1 MPRMS
6 DVHVLIVA
14 GGRGLRLG
22 APMPKQYAD
31 LAGKPLLART
41 VLAFLDLPR
50 LGRLQLVIGAGQDEA
65 CATALSS
72 LPGDSAS
79 ALMAPVP
86 GGAER
91 QDSVRAGLDALKPHV
106 AEGDIILV
114 HDAARPF
121 IPNAMVNR
129 VVAALD
135 GGAVAVVPSLPVVDS
150 LKRLGDDGRVLDSV
164 PRDGLARVQ
173 TPQGFRFGALYKAHQ
188 AAIGQAF
195 SDDAGVMQAAGH
207 AVTTVPGAEEA
218 FKVTDEADLARARA
232 MAEARTWP
240 DIRTGTGFD
249 VHRLG
254 PGDGVTLCGVF
265 IPWDRQLIGHSDA
278 DVGWHALTD
287 ALLGAVAA
295 GDIGSHFPPSEARWK
310 GANSAIF
317 LAEAA
322 RIARLGGGRI
332 VNVDVTLICERPK
345 VGPHR
350 EVMRQR
356 TADILG
362 LEIDRVSI
370 KATTTEQLGFTGRG
384 EGIAAQAIAS
394 VAR

>member
-1 MPRMS
+1 
-6 DVHVLIVA
+6 
-14 GGRGLRLG
+14 
-22 APMPKQYAD
+22 
-31 LAGKPLLART
+31 
-41 VLAFLDLPR
+41 
-50 LGRLQLVIGAGQDEA
+50 
-65 CATALSS
+65 
-72 LPGDSAS
+72 
-79 ALMAPVP
+79 
-86 GGAER
+86 
-91 QDSVRAGLDALKPHV
+91 
-106 AEGDIILV
+106 
-114 HDAARPF
+114 
-121 IPNAMVNR
+121 
-129 VVAALD
+129 
-135 GGAVAVVPSLPVVDS
+135 VVDS
-150 LKRLGDDGRVLDSV
+150 LKRVGDDGRVLDSV
-164 PRDGLARVQ
+164 PREGLARVQ

-207 AVTTVPGAEEA
+207 AVTTVAGAEEA

-249 VHRLG
+249 VHRLD

-265 IPWDRQLIGHSDA
+265 IPWDRKLIGHSDA

-317 LAEAA
+317 LAEAV